1 MNRLP
6 FVAGRLEVE
15 QQIGASVLQMLEEE
29 PAAGVVEMCFRP
41 RVPFLNDATFAGLSS
56 LTMQRLPYCGLALGS
71 FSAGA
76 GWKAALMRDTR
87 RGRPLNHFTV

>member
-41 RVPFLNDATFAGLSS
+41 RVPFLNDGHLCGVIVSDHATVFSLLWPRAGVVFS
-56 LTMQRLPYCGLALGS
+56 GS
-71 FSAGA
+71 RVEGCPDA
-76 GWKAALMRDTR
+76 
-87 RGRPLNHFTV
+87 